1 MITDGK
7 RLIEPTHPGEVLR
20 EEFLDPLGMTAYG
33 LARDIGVPATRIY
46 NIVEERR
53 AITADT
59 ALRLAR
65 YFDTTPRFWLNL
77 QSQYDLETE
86 EDRSGETIE
95 KEVKPR
101 LENKQT
107 VLQE

>member
-1 MITDGK
+1 MITDNGK
-7 RLIEPTHPGEVLR
+7 LLKPTHPGEVLR
-20 EEFLDPLGMTAYG
+20 EEFLEPLEMTAYS

-53 AITADT
+53 SITAAT

-77 QSQYDLETE
+77 QAQYDLETE

-101 LENKQT
+101 LENRQT